1 MIASTDEDPLIND
14 IVKGSIKQWKADI
27 EHDESTAE
35 TLQGYSRYIRTKWIF
50 IAVCIILTI
59 LVTGFALSVG
69 DYDIGFWETYQILF
83 DNVFGDP
90 EWTLKGHVVMS
101 LRLPRLLTAI
111 LAGIGLA
118 IAGVAMQSTLLNPL
132 ADPYTTGVSSGA
144 MFGAT
149 LAMISGITVIEG
161 MKYGMVLNAFI
172 FSLIP
177 MLIIAFV
184 SKVKRSSPTTMIMAG
199 IAVMYIFNAV
209 TTFIKLF
216 ADANALKELYEW
228 QVGTLSYTVMSDIP
242 IMLVFVVAGYI
253 ILQVLSRKLN
263 LLASGDESAKG
274 LGVDAEKLRRII
286 LVVVALVTASIV
298 SFTGMIGFVG
308 LVAPHIVR
316 MFIGSD
322 NRYLMPAAA
331 AFGALLLVV
340 ADLVGRVVIAPQ
352 ILQVGVVTSFLG
364 GPLFLWLILKKNS
377 NVW

>member
-1 MIASTDEDPLIND
+1 MIASIDKDPLIND
-14 IVKGSIKQWKADI
+14 VVRESIRNWKADI
-27 EHDESTAE
+27 ERDESTKE
-35 TLQGYSRYIRTKWIF
+35 TLQGYSRYIHIKWIF

-59 LVTGFALSVG
+59 LVAGFALSVG

-83 DNVFGDP
+83 DNIFGNP
-90 EWTLKGHVVMS
+90 EWTLKGHIVME

-149 LAMISGITVIEG
+149 LAMISGITVVEG
-161 MKYGMVLNAFI
+161 LKYGMVFNAFV

-184 SKVKRSSPTTMIMAG
+184 SKVKKSSPTTMIMAG

-228 QVGTLSYTVMSDIP
+228 QVGTLSYTIMSDIP

-253 ILQVLSRKLN
+253 ILQILSRKLN

-286 LVVVALVTASIV
+286 LIVVALVTASTV

-340 ADLVGRVVIAPQ
+340 ADLVGRIVIAPQ

-364 GPLFLWLILKKNS
+364 GPQRMVIP
-377 NVW
+377 